1 MAAIIGS
8 GRERMNWLITTTFGF
23 VLLAAQGMDAR
34 DEPLLARVTVYW
46 RGEGSDVCA
55 SSNGAPLR
63 AGHCAVDPRKIPYG
77 STVIFPDAT
86 CLAVDTGPAVVS
98 RKAAR
103 IAGRNAR
110 ERSALVIDRFFE
122 TKREALAWAQ
132 AHPHFMT
139 VRIVDSQTT
148 PVEAI
153 VRTPPPP
160 PDRERRAANS
170 PLFWRGNSGLPSAAP
185 KAPATRA
192 QYARRRT

>member
-1 MAAIIGS
+1 MAAIIGN
-8 GRERMNWLITTTFGF
+8 GRESMNWLITTLGF
-23 VLLAAQGMDAR
+23 VLLGAQGMDAR

-46 RGEGSDVCA
+46 RGEGSGVLA
-55 SSNGAPLR
+55 SSNGEPLR

-77 STVIFPDAT
+77 STVVFPDAA

-103 IAGRNAR
+103 IAGRNSR

-139 VRIVDSQTT
+139 VRIVDSQRT
-148 PVEAI
+148 PVESI
-153 VRTPPPP
+153 VRTSPPP
-160 PDRERRAANS
+160 PDRDSPTANS
-170 PLFWRGNSGLPSAAP
+170 PPFWRGNSGLPSAAP
-185 KAPATRA
+185 KAPATRG
-192 QYARRRT
+192 QYAKRRT